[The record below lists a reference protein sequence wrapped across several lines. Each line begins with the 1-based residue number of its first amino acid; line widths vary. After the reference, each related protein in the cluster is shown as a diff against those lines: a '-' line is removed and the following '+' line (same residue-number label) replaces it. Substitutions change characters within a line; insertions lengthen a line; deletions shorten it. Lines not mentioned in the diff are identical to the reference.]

1 MRHRVLGPA
10 LALAVLA
17 LPLAA
22 CQTDTAAGPATGA
35 AGGAVAGAVVGGPVG
50 AAVGGVAGAAA
61 GGVLSA
67 GESTRVR
74 TFIVAQRRPS
84 IRMSEAVMV
93 GEALPARVR
102 LFPIPSSVGLQSNYS
117 YTVVNDQ
124 RLLVDPQTREVVEI
138 IP

>member
-1 MRHRVLGPA
+1 MRKHVLGPA
-10 LALAVLA
+10 AALAILA

-35 AGGAVAGAVVGGPVG
+35 AGGAVAGAVIGGPVG

-67 GESTRVR
+67 DESTRVR
-74 TFIVAQRRPS
+74 TYIVAQRRPS
-84 IRMSEAVMV
+84 IRMQEEVMV
-93 GEALPARVR
+93 GQPLPARIR
-102 LFPIPSSVGLQSNYS
+102 LFPVPRSVGLSSTYS
-117 YTVVNDQ
+117 YTVVNGQ
-124 RLLVDPQTREVVEI
+124 RVLVDPATREVVEI

>member
-1 MRHRVLGPA
+1 MRHRI
-10 LALAVLA
+10 LASLAFLA

-22 CQTDTAAGPATGA
+22 CQTEQTAGPATAA

-67 GESTRVR
+67 AETTRVR
-74 TFIVAQRRPS
+74 TYIVAQRRPTM
-84 IRMSEAVMV
+84 RVSEEVVV
-93 GEALPARVR
+93 GQPLPERVR
-102 LFPIPSSVGLQSNYS
+102 LFPIPGSVGLPASYS

-124 RLLVDPQTREVVEI
+124 RVIVDPQTREVIEI

>member
-1 MRHRVLGPA
+1 MRHRILGPA
-10 LALAVLA
+10 AALAVLA

-22 CQTDTAAGPATGA
+22 CQTDTAAGPAAGA

-67 GESTRVR
+67 EESTRVR
-74 TFIVAQRRPS
+74 TFIAAQRRPS
-84 IRMSEAVMV
+84 IRMSEQVVV
-93 GEALPARVR
+93 GQPLPPRVR
-102 LFPIPSSVGLQSNYS
+102 LFPIPRSVGLPATYS

-124 RLLVDPQTREVVEI
+124 RVLVDPQTREVVEI